1 MTPRHAILATAGH
14 IDHGKSAL
22 VKALTGNDPDRLPE
36 EKLRGITI
44 DLGFAHLELPG
55 HSLGIVDV
63 PGHQDFV
70 KNMVAGVGAVDLA
83 LLVVAADDGWMPQT
97 EEHLQILSY
106 LGATRGVVALTK
118 ADLVDDT
125 SAREEEIRLQL
136 QNSPLAEASIVPV
149 SAHNGIGLEELK
161 NALAAAAETMPPHT
175 DDGQPRL
182 AVDRVFTLQGIG
194 TVVTGTLTGGT
205 MSKGDTVTAH
215 PPGRDTRIRTL
226 QSHNRAQDTAQPG
239 TRTALNLADAAR
251 GDLPR
256 GATITLPVLATTTR
270 TLDVLLERSTRLGQE
285 CAPLRN
291 DTRVRVHHGSGH
303 WPARLVLVEGKTLE
317 PGAAQLAQLRLENPA
332 CVWPGDRIVI
342 RNWPESATLAG
353 GRVLDAQGDRQGL
366 RSAAHKL
373 FLQTRAE
380 APENAETW
388 IRSQLV
394 RDGIAQRDALLCPS
408 TFSTAQIDS
417 AVTSLV
423 NAKAALAAGDWLA
436 DESRWQQARE
446 AIANAVNAE
455 HRAHPE
461 RAGLTMELLR
471 PLAQKAFPSG
481 DVFAELLKDLCQN
494 GFKRQ
499 AKYITSL
506 SHKPALPPNLRA
518 AGEHIRQALA
528 GTDPPARKLLAGT
541 SEGAQALRFLIEAG
555 EVVEV
560 SPELAIGAA
569 QFNRFR
575 MLLKNH
581 LRTHTQG
588 TASELRQAL
597 GTTRRI
603 LIPLLEKMDRDGI
616 TRRQGDV
623 RVLRDEK

>member
-1 MTPRHAILATAGH
+1 MTPHHAILATAGH

-118 ADLVDDT
+118 SDLVEDT
-125 SAREEEIRLQL
+125 TKRENEIRQQL
-136 QNSPLAEASIVPV
+136 QNSPLADAAIVPV
-149 SAHNGIGLEELK
+149 SAHNGTGLEQLK
-161 NALAAAAETMPPHT
+161 TALAAAAETMPPHT

-205 MSKGDTVTAH
+205 MSKGATVTAH

-256 GATITLPVLATTTR
+256 GATITLPALATPTR
-270 TLDVLLERSTRLGQE
+270 TLDVLLERSARLGQE

-303 WPARLVLVEGKTLE
+303 WPARLVLVEGKTLA
-317 PGAAQLAQLRLENPA
+317 PGATQLAQLRLEHPA

-373 FLQTRAE
+373 FLQTRANAPKSAE
-380 APENAETW
+380 AW
-388 IRSQLV
+388 ITSQLA
-394 RDGIAQRDALLCPS
+394 RDGIARRNALLRPS
-408 TFSTAQIDS
+408 TFSTAEIEAAITALS
-417 AVTSLV
+417 TAET
-423 NAKAALAAGDWLA
+423 ALAAGDWIA
-436 DESRWQQARE
+436 DSARWKKACE
-446 AIANAVNAE
+446 AMAAAVNAE

-461 RAGLTMELLR
+461 RPGLAMEALR
-471 PLAQKAFPSG
+471 PLTQKAFPIG
-481 DVFAELLKDLCQN
+481 DVFAELLDSLCQN

-499 AKYITSL
+499 AKYLVALT
-506 SHKPALPPNLRA
+506 HKPALPPHLRA
-518 AGEHIRQALA
+518 AGEKIRQALTEA
-528 GTDPPARKLLAGT
+528 DPPARKILAGT
-541 SEGAQALRFLIEAG
+541 SEGSQALRFLIEAG
-555 EVVEV
+555 EVIEV
-560 SPELAIGAA
+560 SPELAMSAA

-575 MLLKNH
+575 MLLKKH
-581 LRTHTQG
+581 LRAHG
-588 TASELRQAL
+588 KATASELRQAL

-603 LIPLLEKMDRDGI
+603 LIPLLEKMDRDGV
-616 TRRQGDV
+616 TLRQDNV
-623 RVLRDEK
+623 RVLRPEK

>member
-1 MTPRHAILATAGH
+1 
-14 IDHGKSAL
+14 
-22 VKALTGNDPDRLPE
+22 
-36 EKLRGITI
+36 
-44 DLGFAHLELPG
+44 
-55 HSLGIVDV
+55 
-63 PGHQDFV
+63 
-70 KNMVAGVGAVDLA
+70 
-83 LLVVAADDGWMPQT
+83 
-97 EEHLQILSY
+97 
-106 LGATRGVVALTK
+106 
-118 ADLVDDT
+118 
-125 SAREEEIRLQL
+125 
-136 QNSPLAEASIVPV
+136 LAEASIVPV

-205 MSKGDTVTAH
+205 MSKGDTVTAY

-303 WPARLVLVEGKTLE
+303 WPARLVLVEGKILE

-461 RAGLTMELLR
+461 RPGLTIELLR

-555 EVVEV
+555 EVMEV

>member
-1 MTPRHAILATAGH
+1 MEPRHAILATAGH

-36 EKLRGITI
+36 EKQRGITI
-44 DLGFAHLELPG
+44 DLGFAHLELAG
-55 HSLGIVDV
+55 HNLGIVDV

-106 LGATRGVVALTK
+106 LGAACGVVALTK
-118 ADLVDDT
+118 SDLVEDT
-125 SAREEEIRLQL
+125 AERENEIRQQL
-136 QNSPLAEASIVPV
+136 QNSPLTDAAIIPV
-149 SAHNGIGLEELK
+149 SAHAGTGLEELK
-161 NALAAAAETMPPHT
+161 TALTATAETMPPHT
-175 DDGQPRL
+175 NDGQPRL
-182 AVDRVFTLQGIG
+182 AVDRVFSLQGIG

-205 MSKGDTVTAH
+205 LTKGDTVTAH

-256 GATITLPVLATTTR
+256 GATITLPALAATSS
-270 TLDVLLERSTRLGQE
+270 TLDVLLERSARLPVDST
-285 CAPLRN
+285 PLRN

-303 WPARLVLVEGKTLE
+303 WPARLVLVEGKTLA
-317 PGAAQLAQLRLENPA
+317 PGAAQLAQLRLDQPV

-353 GRVLDAQGDRQGL
+353 GRVLDAKGNRSGL
-366 RSAAHKL
+366 RSANHKG
-373 FLQTRAE
+373 FLQTRAAAPDDAE
-380 APENAETW
+380 AW
-388 IRSQLV
+388 ISSLLK
-394 RDGIAQRDALLCPS
+394 RDGIARRDSILRPS
-408 TFSTAQIDS
+408 TFSTAEINAAVAARVEAGS
-417 AVTSLV
+417 ALLV
-423 NAKAALAAGDWLA
+423 GDWIA
-436 DESRWQQARE
+436 DGPRWEQARKTM
-446 AIANAVNAE
+446 ANAVNAE
-455 HRAHPE
+455 HRDHPE
-461 RAGLTMELLR
+461 RPGLALELLR
-471 PLAQKAFPSG
+471 PLAAKAFSVG
-481 DVFAELLKDLCQN
+481 DVFVELVECLCQN

-499 AKYITSL
+499 AKHLVSL
-506 SHKPALPPNLRA
+506 THKPTLPPHLRA
-518 AGEHIRQALA
+518 AGEQLRKALA
-528 GTDPPARKLLAGT
+528 EPDPPARKNLAGT

-560 SPELAIGAA
+560 SPELAMGAA

-575 MLLKNH
+575 MLLKKH
-581 LRTHTQG
+581 LRTHTQA

-603 LIPLLEKMDRDGI
+603 LIPILEKMDRDGV
-616 TRRQGDV
+616 TQRQGDV
-623 RVLRDEK
+623 RVLRAEK

>member
-1 MTPRHAILATAGH
+1 
-14 IDHGKSAL
+14 
-22 VKALTGNDPDRLPE
+22 
-36 EKLRGITI
+36 
-44 DLGFAHLELPG
+44 
-55 HSLGIVDV
+55 
-63 PGHQDFV
+63 
-70 KNMVAGVGAVDLA
+70 
-83 LLVVAADDGWMPQT
+83 
-97 EEHLQILSY
+97 
-106 LGATRGVVALTK
+106 
-118 ADLVDDT
+118 
-125 SAREEEIRLQL
+125 
-136 QNSPLAEASIVPV
+136 
-149 SAHNGIGLEELK
+149 
-161 NALAAAAETMPPHT
+161 
-175 DDGQPRL
+175 
-182 AVDRVFTLQGIG
+182 
-194 TVVTGTLTGGT
+194 
-205 MSKGDTVTAH
+205 
-215 PPGRDTRIRTL
+215 
-226 QSHNRAQDTAQPG
+226 
-239 TRTALNLADAAR
+239 
-251 GDLPR
+251 
-256 GATITLPVLATTTR
+256 
-270 TLDVLLERSTRLGQE
+270 VLLERSTRLGQE

-303 WPARLVLVEGKTLE
+303 WAARLVLVEGKTLA
-317 PGAAQLAQLRLENPA
+317 PGAMQLAQLRLEQPA

-353 GRVLDAQGDRQGL
+353 GRVLDAQGNRQGL

-380 APENAETW
+380 APENAEAW

-417 AVTSLV
+417 AATSLV

-446 AIANAVNAE
+446 AIANAVNVE

-461 RAGLTMELLR
+461 RPGLTIELLR

-481 DVFAELLKDLCQN
+481 DVFAELLEDLCQN

-528 GTDPPARKLLAGT
+528 GADPPARKLLAGT

-555 EVVEV
+555 EVMEV

-575 MLLKNH
+575 MLLKNY

>member
-125 SAREEEIRLQL
+125 RAREEEIRQQL

-205 MSKGDTVTAH
+205 MSKGDTVTAY

-461 RAGLTMELLR
+461 RPGLTIELLR

>member
-1 MTPRHAILATAGH
+1 MTYRHAILATAGH

-22 VKALTGNDPDRLPE
+22 VKALSGDDPDRLPE

-118 ADLVDDT
+118 VDLVDDT
-125 SAREEEIRLQL
+125 AARENEIRQQL
-136 QNSPLAEASIVPV
+136 QNSPLADAAIIPV
-149 SAHNGIGLEELK
+149 SAHNGTGLEELK
-161 NALAAAAETMPPHT
+161 TALTAAAGTMPPHT

-194 TVVTGTLTGGT
+194 TVVTGTLTGGIL
-205 MSKGDTVTAH
+205 SKGDTVTAH

-256 GATITLPVLATTTR
+256 GATITLPALAATTR
-270 TLDVLLERSTRLGQE
+270 TLDVLLERSARLGQE

-291 DTRVRVHHGSGH
+291 DTRVRVHHGSAH
-303 WPARLVLVEGKTLE
+303 WPARLVLLEGKTLA
-317 PGAAQLAQLRLENPA
+317 PGATQLAQLRLEQPT

-353 GRVLDAQGDRQGL
+353 GRVLDAQGDRLSL
-366 RSAAHKL
+366 RSATHKL
-373 FLQTRAE
+373 FLQTRAA
-380 APENAETW
+380 APNDTKEW
-388 IRSQLV
+388 IRSQLT
-394 RDGIAQRDALLCPS
+394 RDGVARRDALLRPS
-408 TFSTAQIDS
+408 TFSSAEINA
-417 AVTSLV
+417 AVT
-423 NAKAALAAGDWLA
+423 ALTTIGTTENAGDWMA
-436 DESRWQQARE
+436 DAARWKE
-446 AIANAVNAE
+446 ACAAMAAAVNAE

-461 RAGLTMELLR
+461 RPGLELEALR
-471 PLAQKAFPSG
+471 PLSQKAFPIG
-481 DVFAELLKDLCQN
+481 DVFSELLEALCQN

-499 AKYITSL
+499 AKYLVAL
-506 SHKPALPPNLRA
+506 SHKPALPPHLRT
-518 AGEHIRQALA
+518 AGEKIRNALA
-528 GTDPPARKLLAGT
+528 EADPPARKILAGT
-541 SEGAQALRFLIEAG
+541 SEGSQALRFLIEAG

-560 SPELAIGAA
+560 SPELALGAA

-575 MLLKNH
+575 LLLKKY
-581 LRTHTQG
+581 LRANG
-588 TASELRQAL
+588 KATASELRQAL

-603 LIPLLEKMDRDGI
+603 LIPLLEKLDRDGV
-616 TRRQGDV
+616 TMRQGDV
-623 RVLRDEK
+623 RVLRPEK

>member
-256 GATITLPVLATTTR
+256 GSTITLPVLATTTR

-555 EVVEV
+555 EVMEV

>member
-1 MTPRHAILATAGH
+1 
-14 IDHGKSAL
+14 
-22 VKALTGNDPDRLPE
+22 
-36 EKLRGITI
+36 
-44 DLGFAHLELPG
+44 
-55 HSLGIVDV
+55 
-63 PGHQDFV
+63 
-70 KNMVAGVGAVDLA
+70 
-83 LLVVAADDGWMPQT
+83 
-97 EEHLQILSY
+97 
-106 LGATRGVVALTK
+106 
-118 ADLVDDT
+118 
-125 SAREEEIRLQL
+125 
-136 QNSPLAEASIVPV
+136 
-149 SAHNGIGLEELK
+149 
-161 NALAAAAETMPPHT
+161 
-175 DDGQPRL
+175 
-182 AVDRVFTLQGIG
+182 
-194 TVVTGTLTGGT
+194 
-205 MSKGDTVTAH
+205 
-215 PPGRDTRIRTL
+215 
-226 QSHNRAQDTAQPG
+226 
-239 TRTALNLADAAR
+239 
-251 GDLPR
+251 
-256 GATITLPVLATTTR
+256 
-270 TLDVLLERSTRLGQE
+270 
-285 CAPLRN
+285 
-291 DTRVRVHHGSGH
+291 
-303 WPARLVLVEGKTLE
+303 
-317 PGAAQLAQLRLENPA
+317 
-332 CVWPGDRIVI
+332 
-342 RNWPESATLAG
+342 
-353 GRVLDAQGDRQGL
+353 
-366 RSAAHKL
+366 
-373 FLQTRAE
+373 
-380 APENAETW
+380 
-388 IRSQLV
+388 
-394 RDGIAQRDALLCPS
+394 LLCPS

-417 AVTSLV
+417 AATSLV

-461 RAGLTMELLR
+461 RPGLTIELLR

-481 DVFAELLKDLCQN
+481 DVFAELLEDLCQN

-528 GTDPPARKLLAGT
+528 GADPPARKLLAST

-555 EVVEV
+555 EVMEV

>member
-149 SAHNGIGLEELK
+149 SAHNGMGLEELK

-205 MSKGDTVTAH
+205 MNKGDTVTAH

-256 GATITLPVLATTTR
+256 GATLTLPALAATTR

-317 PGAAQLAQLRLENPA
+317 SGAMQLAQLRLEQPA

-353 GRVLDAQGDRQGL
+353 GRVLDAQGNRQGL

-373 FLQTRAE
+373 SLQTRAE
-380 APENAETW
+380 APENAEAW

-394 RDGIAQRDALLCPS
+394 RDGIAQRDTLLCPS
-408 TFSTAQIDS
+408 TFSTAQIDT
-417 AVTSLV
+417 AVTSLI
-423 NAKAALAAGDWLA
+423 NAKAAVLTGNWLA
-436 DESRWQQARE
+436 DGPRWQQARE
-446 AIANAVNAE
+446 AMANAVNAE
-455 HRAHPE
+455 HHAHPE
-461 RAGLTMELLR
+461 RPGLTMELLR

-481 DVFAELLKDLCQN
+481 DVFAELLEDLCKN

-518 AGEHIRQALA
+518 AGEHIRQTLA
-528 GTDPPARKLLAGT
+528 GADPPARKLLADT

-555 EVVEV
+555 EVVEI
-560 SPELAIGAA
+560 SPELAMGAA

-575 MLLKNH
+575 MLLKTH
-581 LRTHTQG
+581 LRTHTQA

-603 LIPLLEKMDRDGI
+603 LIPLLEKMDRDGV

-623 RVLRDEK
+623 RVLRAEK

>member
-106 LGATRGVVALTK
+106 LGAARGVVALTK

-125 SAREEEIRLQL
+125 TARETEIRQQL
-136 QNSPLAEASIVPV
+136 QNSPLAEVAIVPV
-149 SAHNGIGLEELK
+149 SAHNGTGLEELK
-161 NALAAAAETMPPHT
+161 TALTAAAEAMPPHT

-194 TVVTGTLTGGT
+194 TVVTGTLTGGIFE
-205 MSKGDTVTAH
+205 KGKTVAAF
-215 PPGRDTRIRTL
+215 PPGNKTRIRSL
-226 QSHNRAQDTAQPG
+226 HSHNRAQDTAQPG